1 VPVRWL
7 FSLTLF
13 FSAALLFVVQPMVG
27 KILLPMAGGTP
38 GVWNTC
44 MVFFQA
50 ALLAAYAYAH
60 QTTMRRGP
68 RKWAPV
74 HVSLILLPLTALA
87 VTTLLHGTPI
97 HAYKSLAPQGQ
108 NYPFFTI
115 IALLAA
121 LIGLPFFFLATTA
134 PLVQR
139 WFADTDDPAA
149 KDPYFLYAASNLGS
163 FVGLIIYPVLVE
175 RYLTLKQQ
183 GFLWAVGFVIWAGLI
198 WLCANALKHAQ
209 TGITLPKIIPVE
221 TPITWWQRLRWVVL
235 AAVPS
240 SLMLSVTTYATTDLA
255 PIPLFLIVPLGIYL
269 LTFVFAFGVKAKWI
283 FRASALLFPMLLLV
297 IVFLRA
303 TGLESNLVTAFY
315 NSKWLGDEKGQ
326 EIFWH
331 VGYHVLVFTIVALGC
346 HLELAHSRPSAHRL
360 TEFYLW
366 VSLGGVLGGLFNAF
380 FAPIMFVEHT
390 EYIVGLLAACY
401 LVAPG
406 GAMSEDRPA
415 WRFALDVLIPVVLG
429 LACFASLYYFDEAVK
444 LWPLARLK
452 EWLNEQEKLYWLERV
467 KTILCFGVPALIC
480 FAFVE
485 RPLRFGL
492 GVTALFLAAHFA
504 KEPEDPPIFAGRSF
518 FGTLSVTE
526 YADENDIFHKLVHG
540 TTVHGLQ
547 QMKPVNNDPLTYYHK
562 SGPVGDIF
570 RVTPAGQSK
579 RPLGFVGLG
588 TGSLTA
594 YGQEGQHVTIFEI
607 DPLVRRIAENPKYFS
622 YLTNAKNRGVKLD
635 IVMGDARLKLE
646 DVPDGSLAVLAVDAF
661 SSDSIPVHLLTKEAV
676 ELYFRKLA
684 PDGVLA
690 LHVSNRYLAL
700 DKVVARIAE
709 ELHRPAFQWKDQD
722 TGAVGKYR
730 SDWIVMVN
738 KVEDLGELTKLP
750 KSDDDHSL
758 RWEPLKVDPAKPAP
772 LWTDDYS
779 NVLSVFSLD

>member
-1 VPVRWL
+1 MRWL

-13 FSAALLFVVQPMVG
+13 FSAALLFLVQPMVG

-60 QTTMRRGP
+60 QTTMMRGP
-68 RKWAPV
+68 RRWAGT
-74 HVSLILLPLTALA
+74 HVSLLLIPLMALA
-87 VTTLLHGTPI
+87 ATTLLKGQPI
-97 HAYKSLAPQGQ
+97 YAYTSLAPQGQ
-108 NYPFFTI
+108 EYPFFNI

-121 LIGLPFFFLATTA
+121 LIGIPFFFLATTA

-163 FVGLIIYPVLVE
+163 FVGLILYPVLVE

-183 GFLWAVGFVIWAGLI
+183 GFLWAVGFMIWAGLI
-198 WLCANALKHAQ
+198 WLCANALKNAR
-209 TGITLPKIIPVE
+209 TGITLPKIVPIE
-221 TPITWWQRLRWVVL
+221 KPITWLQRFRWVVL

-240 SLMLSVTTYATTDLA
+240 SLMLSITTYATTDLA

-269 LTFVFAFGVKAKWI
+269 LTFVFAFGVKANWI
-283 FRASALLFPMLLLV
+283 FRTSALLFPMLLLV

-303 TGLESNLVTAFY
+303 TGLESNLITAVY
-315 NSKWLGDEKGQ
+315 ESKYVGKSWGQ

-346 HLELAHSRPSAHRL
+346 HLELARSRPAASKL

-366 VSLGGVLGGLFNAF
+366 VSLGGVIGGLFNALL
-380 FAPIMFVEHT
+380 APMLFVEHT
-390 EYIVGLLAACY
+390 EYIAGLLAACF
-401 LVAPG
+401 LVPAG
-406 GAMSEDRPA
+406 GAMSEDRPQ
-415 WRFALDVLIPVVLG
+415 WRLVLDIVIPIVLG
-429 LACFASLYYFDEAVK
+429 LACFAALSYFDAASK
-444 LWPLARLK
+444 FWPLSRLR
-452 EWLNEQEKLYWLERV
+452 EWLNDNDKMVWFERL
-467 KTILCFGVPALIC
+467 KTIFCFGIPALIC

-492 GVTALFLAAHFA
+492 GTLAIFVAATAA
-504 KEPEDPPIFAGRSF
+504 KEADDPPIYAGRSF
-518 FGTLSVTE
+518 FGTLAVTE
-526 YADENDIFHKLVHG
+526 YADVNEIYHKLVHG

-547 QMKPVNNDPLTYYHK
+547 QMKPASHEPLTYYHK

-570 RVTPAGQSK
+570 RATPAGHSG

-594 YGQEGQHVTIFEI
+594 YGQPGQQVTIFEI
-607 DPLVRRIAENPKYFS
+607 DPLVKRIAENPKYFT
-622 YLTNAKNRGVKLD
+622 YVTNARDRGVKLD
-635 IVMGDARLKLE
+635 IVMGDARLRLDE
-646 DVPDGSLAVLAVDAF
+646 VPGGTLAVLAVDAF

-676 ELYFRKLA
+676 QMYFRKLA

-700 DKVVARIAE
+700 DKVVARIAQ
-709 ELHRPAFQWKDQD
+709 ELNIPAFQWKDQD
-722 TGAVGKYR
+722 VNASGKYR
-730 SDWIVMVN
+730 SDWIVLVN
-738 KVEDLGELTKLP
+738 NVEHLGELTKIP
-750 KSDDDHSL
+750 TSETNTNP
-758 RWEPLKVDPAKPAP
+758 RWERLVVDSTKPAP

-779 NVLSVFSLD
+779 NVLGVFSLGD